1 MVGSVEL
8 NLPLTCQQP
17 SAMLDSSEGSIFKLL
32 FLRIKRI
39 VRPSKKQKSAME
51 LNDKQPLNTIN
62 ENLNQ
67 SNYEQLNLEESPKQ
81 SYSCSNCH
89 IKGHKIHSYLDF
101 SKKNAEA
108 KATAVAEASTILCEA
123 KDNLCLSLV
132 TIILNLHIDIE

>member
-1 MVGSVEL
+1 
-8 NLPLTCQQP
+8 
-17 SAMLDSSEGSIFKLL
+17 
-32 FLRIKRI
+32 
-39 VRPSKKQKSAME
+39 ME
-51 LNDKQPLNTIN
+51 LNDKQPLSTIN

-89 IKGHKIHSYLDF
+89 IKGHNICSYLDF

-108 KATAVAEASTILCEA
+108 KATAVVEASTILCEA

>member
-1 MVGSVEL
+1 IEARMLQSLKGIEYHEKYVEL

-67 SNYEQLNLEESPKQ
+67 SNYEQLNLEE
-81 SYSCSNCH
+81 
-89 IKGHKIHSYLDF
+89 
-101 SKKNAEA
+101 
-108 KATAVAEASTILCEA
+108 
-123 KDNLCLSLV
+123 
-132 TIILNLHIDIE
+132 

>member
-1 MVGSVEL
+1 MYSHLNVDL
-8 NLPLTCQQP
+8 NLSQTRQQP
-17 SAMLDSSEGSIFKLL
+17 SAMLDSSEGIDLDLYQVGSIFKLL

-39 VRPSKKQKSAME
+39 VRPSKRQKSAME
-51 LNDKQPLNTIN
+51 LNDKQPLSTIN

-89 IKGHKIHSYLDF
+89 IKGHNIRSYLDF

-108 KATAVAEASTILCEA
+108 KATAVEEASTIL
-123 KDNLCLSLV
+123 
-132 TIILNLHIDIE
+132 